1 MDKTLVNRRFR
12 FSEAA
17 QRSVDCMPGAGEDY
31 SVVTTED
38 PPSELPHPAG
48 AANDATGLSG
58 TADSVAGDTADDP
71 TPDAGSELLALTVE
85 RPTIE
90 VCVVTV
96 DGELDML
103 TAPML
108 EACLREQLS
117 TDPRHLVVDLQRV
130 SFLDSK
136 GLHCLLQTREDTQT
150 TTTQLHLAGL
160 ITRAVARPLEVSQL
174 LEVFTTYPTVTQALA
189 ALLD

>member
-1 MDKTLVNRRFR
+1 MRR
-12 FSEAA
+12 A
-17 QRSVDCMPGAGEDY
+17 QGRTY
-31 SVVTTED
+31 LVVTTDD
-38 PPSELPHPAG
+38 PPSEVPHPSG
-48 AANDATGLSG
+48 AANDAAGLSG
-58 TADSVAGDTADDP
+58 TADSVADDTTDDP

-85 RPTIE
+85 RPTSG

-96 DGELDML
+96 GGELDML

-108 EACLREQLS
+108 EACLGEQLS
-117 TDPRHLVVDLQRV
+117 TAPRHLVVDLQRV

-136 GLHCLLQTREDTQT
+136 GLNCLLRAREATQST

-160 ITRAVARPLEVSQL
+160 VTRAVARPLEVSQL

-189 ALLD
+189 ALVD